1 MSENSCKKEIKKT
14 SIGGQAL
21 IEGVMMKGPRISAM
35 AIRQQNGEIIT
46 ETWDSGGNKWYH
58 KVPIL
63 RGIFNF
69 IGMLGQGYKCLM
81 RSADLSGFTVPDEF
95 VVGYGLDYAQQYRNV
110 PYIGVLKPEVYT
122 HG

>member
-1 MSENSCKKEIKKT
+1 
-14 SIGGQAL
+14 
-21 IEGVMMKGPRISAM
+21 MMKGPRISAM

-69 IGMLGQGYKCLM
+69 IGMLGQGY
-81 RSADLSGFTVPDEF
+81 TVS
-95 VVGYGLDYAQQYRNV
+95 
-110 PYIGVLKPEVYT
+110 YT
-122 HG
+122 HLTLPTTSRV

>member
-81 RSADLSGFTVPDEF
+81 RSADLSGFAEEIA
-95 VVGYGLDYAQQYRNV
+95 LLRAAR
-110 PYIGVLKPEVYT
+110 EAA
-122 HG
+122 